1 MKKLLVLF
9 TAAVTLI
16 LLGCSDKTSNPV
28 SQDLQGKSNLK
39 IYLVDS
45 PSSIDSLIIFV
56 KRVEVHKSGS
66 DSTSGWYVINNDL
79 RRFDLLQLRNGASA
93 ILGDTVLEPGQYSQI
108 RLILSDGNY
117 AVDQGIQHKLTVPSG
132 FQTGIKLNHEFTL
145 EPNNLYELV
154 LDFNVDKSV
163 HVTGNGK
170 YMMKPVIRVT
180 PLITSGTISGQVLP
194 KDAQAKVF
202 TMVGSDTVS
211 TYPDSSGFFKIMT
224 LPQGMYDVH
233 FFPDTSKYRD
243 STLVGVPVLANQN
256 TDLGVTELESK

>member
-1 MKKLLVLF
+1 MKKLLALF
-9 TAAVTLI
+9 TFALVLTFW
-16 LLGCSDKTSNPV
+16 GCSDKTANPV

-45 PSSIDSLIIFV
+45 PSSLDSLIIFV

-66 DSTSGWYVINNDL
+66 DSTSGWSVINNNL

-93 ILGDTVLEPGQYSQI
+93 VLGDTVLEPGQYSQI

-117 AVDQGIQHKLTVPSG
+117 AVNQGTQYKLTVPSG

-180 PLITSGTISGQVLP
+180 PQITSGTISGQVLP
-194 KDAQAKVF
+194 LDAQATVF
-202 TMVGSDTVS
+202 TTIGTDTVS
-211 TYPDSSGFFKIMT
+211 TYPDSNGFFKLMT
-224 LPQGMYDVH
+224 LPYGLYNVTI
-233 FFPDTSKYRD
+233 FPDTSKYRD
-243 STLVGVPVLANQN
+243 STIVGVNVLANQN
-256 TDLGVTELESK
+256 TDLGVIELKNK